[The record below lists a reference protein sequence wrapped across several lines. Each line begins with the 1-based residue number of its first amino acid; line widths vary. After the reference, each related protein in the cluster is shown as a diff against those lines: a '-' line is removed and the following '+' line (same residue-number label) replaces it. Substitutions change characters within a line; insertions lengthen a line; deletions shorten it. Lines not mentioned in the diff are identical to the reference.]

1 MTKGII
7 YLSSV
12 GLSLTFYHESFLSS
26 YWLIFNSTFESIGHN
41 GYWLLNQPAWICVVQ
56 GQCESRSSTDGS
68 VNHDAMWREQPSERY
83 RQWVLQAR
91 PHRGII
97 WLCLLNKLLRQLPNL
112 NLIQSVLITCLNT
125 GKPSPHQVL
134 ECSHSWRQ
142 PEGVLLHLSTMY
154 RNRLEVFS

>member
-56 GQCESRSSTDGS
+56 GQCEPRCSVKRTAIWTLQTMGPAGPAPQGYHLALSPKQTTQTIAKSQLNSIST
-68 VNHDAMWREQPSERY
+68 NNLSEY
-83 RQWVLQAR
+83 RQAKPTPGSRVLTFMTPARGCSTSLVNNVQEQAR
-91 PHRGII
+91 GIF
-97 WLCLLNKLLRQLPNL
+97 
-112 NLIQSVLITCLNT
+112 LIRDNGT
-125 GKPSPHQVL
+125 
-134 ECSHSWRQ
+134 
-142 PEGVLLHLSTMY
+142 
-154 RNRLEVFS
+154 